1 MVTKEVLIQYA
12 DTSKEVKEIRK
23 KIDFLETRIPR
34 LEKRIAEIEAGET
47 VKDKVRGGNGGLQSF
62 TIEGVPTKEYTDKK
76 TELSIKR
83 MLLKERKEMLE
94 ILELELLRQTN
105 DVEKFIRSVKDS
117 HIRLI
122 IRLRVIEG
130 MAWNEVADEMGGGNT
145 EDSVKKTFYRYV
157 DRNNQSCP
165 TCPEKK

>member
-1 MVTKEVLIQYA
+1 MVSKDILIQYA
-12 DTSKEVKEIRK
+12 DTNKEVKEIRK
-23 KIDFLETRIPR
+23 KIDGLEIRIPK
-34 LEKRIAEIEAGET
+34 LEKRISEIEAGET

-62 TIEGVPTKEYTDKK
+62 VVEGVPTKEYTEKK

-105 DVEKFIRSVKDS
+105 DVEKFIRNVKDS
-117 HIRLI
+117 HVRRI

-130 MAWNEVADEMGGGNT
+130 MSWNEVADEMGGGNT

-157 DRNNQSCP
+157 DKNN
-165 TCPEKK
+165 